1 MDFIKQFQEDESKKV
16 SERMIFGK
24 PELQRNKS
32 SPNLGRKKDK
42 DNLIISETSLF
53 KLSNTPEKNDKFTKI
68 LFKKVQNNDLDNDI
82 YFEDNE
88 SNYLTNCNE
97 IENNL
102 DNLFMEHLLH
112 CSSCQDQLRVRIIL
126 PCKRINDKFFNFS

>member
-42 DNLIISETSLF
+42 DNLIISETSL
-53 KLSNTPEKNDKFTKI
+53 LPEKNDKFTKI